1 MMKRLE
7 LQKERHL
14 YLRCV
19 CLPRSDHQPDHWA
32 DWGLL
37 SPMIPQLNHLMK
49 APFLMEG
56 ESLGIFLCEK
66 MIVSTAWQSEGA
78 PTLASLLFVLESVP
92 GASLLAGA
100 ELQLAAT
107 VLP

>member
-1 MMKRLE
+1 MMKRLY

-14 YLRCV
+14 YLRYV
-19 CLPRSDHQPDHWA
+19 CLLRSDHQPDHLA

-37 SPMIPQLNHLMK
+37 SSLIPQLYHFIK

-56 ESLGIFLCEK
+56 ESFGIFLLEK
-66 MIVSTAWQSEGA
+66 MIVSTAWQSEAA

-100 ELQLAAT
+100 ERQLAAT